1 MKLTHLSL
9 LASNIAYGIV
19 LNTEK
24 YMLMCAVSVL
34 LAWTVWFFV
43 TISVF
48 SKMCWLIVLNSYTR
62 AIKITIPLHV
72 QHCYSS
78 VTTQRL
84 HPECACCIWTILDNV
99 AITTSW
105 SGTVCHGK
113 NSHTKPR
120 VREVK
125 SSWDEY
131 SRIPEVEKHVRNVP
145 HETWNE
151 YFMKVLDI

>member
-1 MKLTHLSL
+1 MSNISPASPQKRMERWLFWDKSRFQKPTYGVSDMKLTHLSL
-9 LASNIAYGIV
+9 LVSNIAYGIV
-19 LNTEK
+19 LNTAK
-24 YMLMCAVSVL
+24 YMLMCVVSVF

-48 SKMCWLIVLNSYTR
+48 SKMCWLIVLNSYTC

-120 VREVK
+120 AREVK
-125 SSWDEY
+125 
-131 SRIPEVEKHVRNVP
+131 
-145 HETWNE
+145 
-151 YFMKVLDI
+151 